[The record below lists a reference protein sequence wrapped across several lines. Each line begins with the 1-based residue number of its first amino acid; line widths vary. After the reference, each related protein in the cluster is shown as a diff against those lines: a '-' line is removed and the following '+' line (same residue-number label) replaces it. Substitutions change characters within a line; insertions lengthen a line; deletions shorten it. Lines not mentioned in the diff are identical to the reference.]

1 MVSLEELGYNPF
13 VAQHMH
19 DFTEQGFNIA
29 RITEEYRGRYTIR
42 SEQFEI
48 PAEVAGRLMYRA
60 ETRLDYPAVG
70 DWVAVTTYD
79 GNTHA
84 IIQEILP
91 RRTVLVRKTPGK
103 RTESQIIATNMD
115 SVFILQALDREFNPR
130 KLERYLVIVRES
142 GAIPVILL
150 SKEDLCPAEIIPLIV
165 DEAKVVA
172 SNVPVIAYSIYKN
185 EEIAYI
191 ASFIKPGLTFC
202 LIGPSGVGK
211 SSLINRLVG
220 KELLVT
226 GETRIY
232 DAKGRHITAMR
243 QLIVLEHG
251 GILIDTPGMRELGL
265 WNVSTS
271 LDMTFN
277 DIEELA
283 VGCFFRNCTHTHEPN
298 CAVRKAIED
307 GDLEEERFESYIRLH
322 KEHEYLDKRKD
333 HDALLDKKARDKKMS
348 KQIKK
353 ILKHKGK
360 NLTL

>member
-42 SEQFEI
+42 NEQFEI

-84 IIQEILP
+84 IIQKILP
-91 RRTVLVRKTPGK
+91 RRTILVRKAPGK
-103 RTESQIIATNMD
+103 SAESQIIATNMD
-115 SVFILQALDREFNPR
+115 CVFILQALDREFNPR
-130 KLERYLVIVRES
+130 KLERYLIIVRES
-142 GAIPVILL
+142 GVVPIILL
-150 SKEDLCPAEIIPLIV
+150 SKRDLCPAEIIPLIV
-165 DEAKVVA
+165 DEAKIVA
-172 SNVPVIAYSIYKN
+172 SNVPVIAYSIYEN
-185 EEIAYI
+185 DDIAHI
-191 ASFIKPGLTFC
+191 ASFIKLGLTFC

-265 WNVSTS
+265 WDVSTS
-271 LDMTFN
+271 LDETFN

-283 VGCFFRNCTHTHEPN
+283 VGCFFRDCTHTHEPH

-307 GDLEEERFESYIRLH
+307 GELEEERLENYIRLQR
-322 KEHEYLDKRKD
+322 EHEYIDRRKD
-333 HDALLDKKARDKKMS
+333 RDALLDKKTLDKKN
-348 KQIKK
+348 KQTNKEEF
-353 ILKHKGK
+353 
-360 NLTL
+360 